1 MDAMTGAPLEAT
13 GAMIAGRYR
22 VEQTLGRGGMAEVYR
37 VWDERSG
44 RHVALKRC
52 WSREPQRLHR
62 HAALLEH
69 EYHTLAQLAH
79 PHIIE
84 VFDYGLDQ
92 SGPYY
97 TMELL
102 EGDDLGSVERLGWKD
117 ACSVLRDI
125 ASSLAILHSRG
136 LIHRDVAL
144 RNIHR
149 QANGRAK
156 LFDFGAM
163 TSMGVGKDL
172 VGTPPFMAPEVLQLQ
187 ALDAR
192 VDLYA
197 LGAVGYRLLTGR
209 HAFAA
214 RRAADLR
221 DVWRSKPQ
229 APATVD
235 PGIPVELSRLI
246 LRMLSLDR
254 AGRPQNAAEV
264 IETLTTIAD
273 LPREDVAEISRAY
286 LTTPTLVG
294 RDAALLEVRRR
305 MLSLVRGDGGVLL
318 VEGGAGAGRSRLLD
332 ACALEAK
339 LLAVLVVRAD
349 LRDATRDWGVA
360 RAIGTQLLEMF
371 PGHAIEA
378 ARLSRDVISHVVED
392 LQTDEYQTATA
403 YEPERS
409 LVIRELRD
417 WILSFTKLQRLM
429 LVVDDA
435 AQIDGPSAA
444 LLSALANKVERN
456 ALMLAVAVER
466 DTEHAASAPLR
477 LLRDIA
483 TPIELEDM
491 LPHDTEGLFRSLF
504 GEAPNVDTCAARVHG
519 LSNGNPRTTI
529 ALAQHLVDTGRAQY
543 ESGSWVLPRIL
554 DEADLPQTLAASL
567 TARMQKLSPDAREL
581 AGALALAD
589 GSALPFTS
597 YPALT
602 THRDSKRTFRA
613 LDELVAVRILS
624 ADVER
629 YSFVQRGFIAVLEDS
644 MPKAQRKHA
653 HFRIAR
659 ELTAVHGDPLR
670 RAEHLLAAGSDAQ
683 AIELLCKLD
692 LAVHLPPVALLELA
706 VERAQGLGL
715 PAAIVHR
722 LRMTLIINAPFA
734 MDSESLRRVI
744 PVVLRQ
750 LERDSGL
757 ARYHELEHVPASER
771 LAQAFALTQ
780 QAYLATPEHDRVHS
794 VIEAIRELAHL
805 CGAVVSMGMATF
817 DFELVESFPSLEPLF
832 PLSPALAI
840 VAMISEAAK
849 YWMGGRL
856 VRARGI
862 YEHVLARIA
871 EPDRAGFDEAQY
883 NRVRYGIEHVLGM
896 LDARWG
902 AEAAEDRASLL
913 EERSEMRVNAWRIR
927 ALMQVARGNALEGR
941 RCSRRAELLETQ
953 HGPKERY
960 GGSTVGVMTIV
971 YARIRDATGVKSQL
985 QPLAAL
991 AAKHPGWRPTLALG
1005 RASYTW
1011 LLGDLPGALAHIEQA
1026 LEVGLPGRWS
1036 FFGVAAGVRVRLL
1049 NQLGRNDEAL
1059 TLARTYLKLC
1069 QEQELESSVL
1079 LMDTALVFSSL
1090 GEHEEAQQQLEILF
1104 RQAEAGKAKG
1114 LAMGSV
1120 YEVAAWLALGRR
1132 DMAAFESFRQA
1143 CTRDYELSRNPALGA
1158 RIAALIDEARELGMY
1173 ASDTLL
1179 PLPPSILPAA
1189 ENTEFDTIHSRIVEC
1204 LDAADRA
1211 RCSLTLLLQ
1220 STPSC
1225 TGYLYATSPERTLK
1239 LLAALPDPPA
1249 DPGLQPWVERCAKSW
1264 TDRRDLDDVTVAES
1278 GPADE
1283 TISSDV
1289 GTLEEV
1295 SVHYVD
1301 TDFRPYTA
1309 MPLWDAQ
1316 GGARNLIAVFV
1327 LEVRANERVNLPKA
1341 LTAAIARELLD
1352 HGDAYGWPEV

>member
-1 MDAMTGAPLEAT
+1 MTGAPLEAA
-13 GAMIAGRYR
+13 GAMIASRYR
-22 VEQTLGRGGMAEVYR
+22 VEETLGRGGMAEVYR
-37 VWDERSG
+37 VWDERAG
-44 RHVALKRC
+44 RHVALKRS
-52 WSREPQRLHR
+52 WSRDPQRLPR

-84 VFDYGLDQ
+84 VFDYGRDQ

-102 EGDDLGSVERLGWKD
+102 EGEDLGNVERLGWKETC
-117 ACSVLRDI
+117 AVLRDI

-209 HAFAA
+209 HAFPA
-214 RRAADLR
+214 RRASDLR
-221 DVWRSKPQ
+221 DAWRSKPQ
-229 APATVD
+229 PPSTVD
-235 PGIPVELSRLI
+235 PSIPAELNGLV

-294 RDAALLEVRRR
+294 RDRALLEVRRR

-318 VEGGAGAGRSRLLD
+318 VEGGAGSGRSRLLD

-349 LRDATRDWGVA
+349 LRDAGRDWGVA

-371 PGHAIEA
+371 PGHAMEA

-392 LQTDEYQTATA
+392 LQADEYQTATA
-403 YEPERS
+403 YEPDRS
-409 LVIRELRD
+409 LIIRELRD
-417 WILSFTKLQRLM
+417 WILSFTKVQRM
-429 LVVDDA
+429 ILVVDDA
-435 AQIDGPSAA
+435 DQIDGPSAA

-466 DTEHAASAPLR
+466 DTEHSASAPLR
-477 LLRDIA
+477 LLRDLA
-483 TPIELEDM
+483 TPIEVEDM

-504 GEAPNVDTCAARVHG
+504 GDAPNVDTCAARVHG

-529 ALAQHLVDTGRAQY
+529 AFAQHLVDTGRAQY
-543 ESGSWVLPRIL
+543 EGGSWVLPPAL
-554 DEADLPQTLAASL
+554 DETDLPHTLTASL
-567 TARMQKLSPDAREL
+567 AARMQKLSPDAREL
-581 AGALALAD
+581 ASALALAD
-589 GSALPFTS
+589 GSALPLTS

-613 LDELVAVRILS
+613 LDELVAARILT
-624 ADVER
+624 ADMER
-629 YSFVQRGFIAVLEDS
+629 YSFVQRGFLAVLEDS

-653 HFRIAR
+653 HFRLAR
-659 ELTAVHGDPLR
+659 ELATVDSDPLR

-692 LAVHLPPVALLELA
+692 LAVHLPPVSLLELA
-706 VERAQGLGL
+706 VERAEGLSL
-715 PAAIVHR
+715 PAATVHR
-722 LRMTLIINAPFA
+722 LRMALIINAPFA
-734 MDSESLRRVI
+734 LDSESLRRVL

-757 ARYHELEHVPASER
+757 QRYRELEHLPAGER

-780 QAYLATPEHDRVHS
+780 QAYLATPEHDRVYS

-805 CGAVVSMGMATF
+805 HGAVVTMSTATF
-817 DFELVESFPSLEPLF
+817 DHEVLALLPPLEPLF
-832 PLSPALAI
+832 PLSPTLPIIALL
-840 VAMISEAAK
+840 SDAAK
-849 YWMGGRL
+849 DWLVGRIS
-856 VRARGI
+856 RARAI
-862 YEHVLARIA
+862 YERVLTRVS

-883 NRVRYGIEHVLGM
+883 NRVRYGLEHVLGM

-927 ALMQVARGNALEGR
+927 ALMHLSRGNALEGR
-941 RCSRRAELLETQ
+941 RCSRRAELLEAQ
-953 HGPKERY
+953 NGPKERY
-960 GGSTVGVMTIV
+960 GSSTVGVMANV
-971 YARIRDATGVKSQL
+971 YARLGDPTGLKSQL

-991 AAKHPGWRPTLALG
+991 AAKHPGWRPTHLLA
-1005 RASYTW
+1005 RASYSW
-1011 LLGDLPGALAHIEQA
+1011 LLGDLPGALATIEEA
-1026 LEVGLPGRWS
+1026 LELGGPTRWS

-1049 NQLGRNDEAL
+1049 YQLGRHAEAVS
-1059 TLARTYLKLC
+1059 AGRAYLELC
-1069 QEQELESSVL
+1069 REQELEATVL
-1079 LMDTALVFSSL
+1079 LMDTAVVLSL
-1090 GEHEEAQQQLEILF
+1090 SGEHDEAQRALEALF
-1104 RQAEAGKAKG
+1104 VQAEAGKAKG
-1114 LAMGSV
+1114 LAMGCV
-1120 YEVAAWLALGRR
+1120 YEVGAWLALRRR
-1132 DMAAFESFRQA
+1132 DTVAFESCRQS
-1143 CTRDYELSRNPALGA
+1143 CTREYEISRNPVLGA
-1158 RIAALIDEARELGMY
+1158 RVSALIEQARELGMY
-1173 ASDTLL
+1173 ASDAAL
-1179 PLPPSILPAA
+1179 PLPPSILPV
-1189 ENTEFDTIHSRIVEC
+1189 EITEYDTIHSRIVEC
-1204 LDAADRA
+1204 IDAADRA

-1225 TGYLYATSPERTLK
+1225 TGYLYGTQPDRTLK
-1239 LLAALPDPPA
+1239 LLASLPDAPT
-1249 DPGLQPWVERCAKSW
+1249 DPGLGSWIERCANGW
-1264 TDRRDLDDVTVAES
+1264 TDRSDLDEVTVSES
-1278 GPADE
+1278 ASGEE
-1283 TISSDV
+1283 TLSSDV
-1289 GTLEEV
+1289 GTVEEI
-1295 SVHYVD
+1295 SAAHYVD
-1301 TDFRPYTA
+1301 PDYRPYTA
-1309 MPLWDAQ
+1309 LPLWDSR
-1316 GGARNLIAVFV
+1316 GAARTLIGVFV
-1327 LEVRANERVNLPKA
+1327 LEVRPSERVNLPPA
-1341 LTAAIARELLD
+1341 LVAAIARELLD
-1352 HGDAYGWPEV
+1352 HGDAYGWPEG